1 MKGGDP
7 VYETTTNGQKWKL
20 LLVIVSPILVTQIA
34 LYLVTFFDVLFS
46 SKYGTTDLAGVSIG
60 SSIWMPIYVGIS
72 GILLSVTPIVAQSVG
87 AKKTKEATF
96 TVQQG
101 IIVSIILA
109 MVRHN
114 YATHHFL
121 QSPSCRSS
129 KSL

>member
-1 MKGGDP
+1 MKGGDS

-20 LLVIVSPILVTQIA
+20 LFVIVSPILVTQIA

-87 AKKTKEATF
+87 AKK
-96 TVQQG
+96 
-101 IIVSIILA
+101 
-109 MVRHN
+109 
-114 YATHHFL
+114 
-121 QSPSCRSS
+121 
-129 KSL
+129 

>member
-87 AKKTKEATF
+87 AKKRKRQHLPSNKE
-96 TVQQG
+96 
-101 IIVSIILA
+101 
-109 MVRHN
+109 
-114 YATHHFL
+114 
-121 QSPSCRSS
+121 SS
-129 KSL
+129 YPLF